1 MDLAF
6 YYDVVCPYAYLASTQ
21 VARVAERTEATLHYK
36 PMLLGGVFRSIG
48 APDQP
53 PQAEAKAKMNR
64 LDLARWAAWLGV
76 PLNHPEAA
84 HPRRTVLAMRAI
96 LAAGGKLVGA
106 TEALFRA
113 YWVEGADLASPQAVA
128 AALDGAG
135 LDGAAIL
142 ARAATPEIKDAL
154 RHNTD
159 AAVAAGVF
167 GAPSFVVDG
176 EVYWG
181 VDRLGLVERALHGW
195 KVGAA

>member
-1 MDLAF
+1 MDLTF

-21 VARVAERTEATLHYK
+21 VARVAERADATLHYQ
-36 PMLLGGVFRSIG
+36 PMLLGGVFRAIG
-48 APDQP
+48 APDAP
-53 PQAEAKAKMNR
+53 PMAEAKAKMNR
-64 LDLARWAAWLGV
+64 LDLARLAAWLGV
-76 PLNHPEAA
+76 PLNHPEDA
-84 HPRRTVLAMRAI
+84 HPRRTVLAMRTI
-96 LAAGGKLVGA
+96 LAAGGQLVPA

-113 YWVEGADLASPQAVA
+113 YWVDGVDVADPEAVA

-135 LDGAAIL
+135 LDGAAL
-142 ARAATPEIKDAL
+142 VERASTQEIKDAL
-154 RHNTD
+154 RKGTD